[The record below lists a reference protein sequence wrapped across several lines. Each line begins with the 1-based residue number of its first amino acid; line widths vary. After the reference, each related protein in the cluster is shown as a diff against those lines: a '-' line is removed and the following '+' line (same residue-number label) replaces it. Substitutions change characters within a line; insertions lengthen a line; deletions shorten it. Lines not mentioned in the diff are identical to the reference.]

1 MNSTI
6 ENETL
11 VISLEGRIDTTNAP
25 QIESEINNLLSAHAG
40 LTPIFDAKNLS
51 YISSA
56 GLRVLMKVA
65 KTTGKKIIVRD
76 VSSEVYEIFETTG
89 FTTILDVQKALR
101 TLSTEGATLIGE
113 GANGQVYRIGDD
125 QILKVYRPNIP
136 LAEVQAEREAA
147 KKAFL
152 LGVPCAIAFDTVR
165 CGEGYGNVFELIDA
179 DSLAGRIKKN
189 PELLPSY
196 AERSAKLLKQIH
208 SIEVPANT
216 LQRADTYLYKNI
228 DSLVDVFTAE
238 EIAKIRSAFDSL
250 PKQSFFVHNDYH
262 AKNIMEAGGELILI
276 DLGDSGYGN
285 PLIDLIHCEMI
296 YNGLMKGKPD
306 DEFNPYIGLTAG
318 QMREFWKIFL
328 PTYLETN
335 DEAKI
340 EPFQKKLSLY
350 GNLMHILTALNHP
363 KMPPE
368 FKERYI
374 QKMRENILPELE
386 GENLC
391 WE

>member
-196 AERSAKLLKQIH
+196 A
-208 SIEVPANT
+208 V
-216 LQRADTYLYKNI
+216 
-228 DSLVDVFTAE
+228 
-238 EIAKIRSAFDSL
+238 
-250 PKQSFFVHNDYH
+250 QSF
-262 AKNIMEAGGELILI
+262 
-276 DLGDSGYGN
+276 
-285 PLIDLIHCEMI
+285 
-296 YNGLMKGKPD
+296 
-306 DEFNPYIGLTAG
+306 
-318 QMREFWKIFL
+318 
-328 PTYLETN
+328 
-335 DEAKI
+335 
-340 EPFQKKLSLY
+340 
-350 GNLMHILTALNHP
+350 
-363 KMPPE
+363 
-368 FKERYI
+368 
-374 QKMRENILPELE
+374 
-386 GENLC
+386 
-391 WE
+391 